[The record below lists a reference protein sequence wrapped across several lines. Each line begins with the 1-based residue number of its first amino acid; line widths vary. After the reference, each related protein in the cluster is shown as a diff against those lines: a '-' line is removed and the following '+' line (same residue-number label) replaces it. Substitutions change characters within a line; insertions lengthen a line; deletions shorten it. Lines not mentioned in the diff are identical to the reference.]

1 VASNCSMKAGS
12 MKLRRRN
19 HLFSKVVVL
28 MPKVTLII
36 GKEEMGWTWIAAAA
50 NQLVGNYSAMEHN
63 ACAMQADAKGDPDY
77 QERGDGGGL
86 GLPRQRTSWLGITAR
101 WSITLAPCSFGT
113 VDSIGAAVVI
123 SGVKATF
130 LKVDANRD
138 AQASELVPLPRL
150 AGGVCRAEVCGLL
163 FERLREVSFI

>member
-1 VASNCSMKAGS
+1 V
-12 MKLRRRN
+12 
-19 HLFSKVVVL
+19 
-28 MPKVTLII
+28 
-36 GKEEMGWTWIAAAA
+36 AA

-63 ACAMQADAKGDPDY
+63 ACA
-77 QERGDGGGL
+77 
-86 GLPRQRTSWLGITAR
+86 
-101 WSITLAPCSFGT
+101 CSFGT